1 MNEAPRKVTAGHLGR
16 DAYLYVRQSTVRQ
29 VYENTESTRRQYAL
43 RERAVALGWPADRVV
58 VIDTDLGRSGADRDR
73 DGFQRLVAEVG
84 MGRAGIVLG
93 LEVSRLARNSTD
105 WHRLLEI
112 CALSD
117 TPILDEDGVYD
128 PRDFNDRLLLGL
140 KGTMSEAELHMPH
153 ARLRGG
159 LLNRARRG
167 APKLP
172 LPVGP
177 VYDPL
182 DRVVLAPDA
191 QVRRS
196 LRLLFDAFAR
206 TGSATATVKY
216 FRQRGLRFPRRPRNG
231 PRKGEL
237 HWQPLEHSR
246 VLHMLHNP
254 RYAGAYAFGR
264 SRQRRRPGGAVE
276 WRRVPIGEW
285 TVLPRD
291 AHPGY
296 IGRDRYEANRRQ
308 LRDNARAHG
317 ADRRRG
323 PPREGPALLQ
333 GLAVCGVCG
342 RGMTVRYH
350 MRRGTPTPDYVCQR
364 DGVQTARAK
373 CQSIPGA
380 GIDRAVGALLVE
392 LMTPV
397 TLTVALKVRDELE
410 ARAEQTDA
418 WRAQAVERARDEAEL
433 ARRRFM
439 QAHPDNRLVADV
451 LEAEWNAKLRE
462 LDDARRELEQ
472 RRGDERGELD
482 EGRRRRILGL
492 AADFPRLWNDPATP
506 DRERKR
512 MARLLVEDVTI
523 TRDREIALGIRLRG
537 GATRELRLAPEP
549 PAWQRYRT
557 PERVVARIDSLLER
571 HTDAEIAALLND
583 SGMRT
588 GRGATFRPQR
598 VRAIR
603 REYRLSSRHERLRA
617 RGLLNITE
625 VAAMLGV
632 STDTVKRWRRRACSK
647 HTATTTRTNVCTSRP
662 ATCHPSSS
670 EAGGRPV
677 DVPRTTLPLNVPMRC
692 GVKHSPSLAGCARGS
707 PRCPASAKPAR
718 TASARPPCPFC

>member
-43 RERAVALGWPADRVV
+43 RERAVALGWPDERVV

-117 TPILDEDGVYD
+117 TLILDEDGVYD
-128 PRDFNDRLLLGL
+128 PGDFNDRLLLGL
-140 KGTMSEAELHMPH
+140 KGTMSEAELHMLH

-167 APKLP
+167 ALKLP
-172 LPVGP
+172 LPVGL

-182 DRVVLAPDA
+182 DRVVLDPDA

-206 TGSATATVKY
+206 TGSATAAVKH
-216 FRQRGLRFPRRPRNG
+216 FRERGLRFPRRPRSG
-231 PRKGEL
+231 PRRGEL

-246 VLHMLHNP
+246 VLQVLHNP

-285 TVLPRD
+285 TVLIRD

-296 IGRDRYEANRRQ
+296 IAWDRYEANRRQ
-308 LRDNARAHG
+308 LRDNAVAHG

-333 GLAVCGVCG
+333 GLALCGVCG

-397 TLTVALKVRDELE
+397 TLTVALKVQDELA
-410 ARAEQTDA
+410 ARDGQADA
-418 WRAQAVERARDEAEL
+418 WRAQAVERAREEAEL

-451 LEAEWNAKLRE
+451 LEAEWNARLRE
-462 LDDARRELEQ
+462 FDDARRELEQ
-472 RRGDERGELD
+472 RRAEERRELD
-482 EGRRRRILGL
+482 GDQRRRILAL

-512 MARLLVEDVTI
+512 MARLLIEDVAI
-523 TRDREIALGIRLRG
+523 TRDDDIALGIRLRG
-537 GATRELRLAPEP
+537 GATRELRLAPEL

-557 PERVVARIDSLLER
+557 PERVVARIDALLEN
-571 HTDAEIAALLND
+571 HTDAQIAAMLNE
-583 SGMRT
+583 SGLRT
-588 GRGATFRPQR
+588 GRGIAFRPQR

-603 REYRLSSRHERLRA
+603 LEYALPSRYERLRA
-617 RGLLNITE
+617 RGLLSITE
-625 VAAMLGV
+625 VADMLRI
-632 STDTVKRWRRRACSK
+632 STDAVKKRRRRGLLKAHLYNDRNQRLYELPGDVPPVGQQGRK
-647 HTATTTRTNVCTSRP
+647 PTGRRP
-662 ATCHPSSS
+662 ARDLAAERANEVQY
-670 EAGGRPV
+670 EA
-677 DVPRTTLPLNVPMRC
+677 
-692 GVKHSPSLAGCARGS
+692 
-707 PRCPASAKPAR
+707 
-718 TASARPPCPFC
+718 